1 MGNIDSLAS
10 NLTAIGNA
18 IREKTGK
25 SNLLTLDQMP
35 TEIRSISYAQ
45 GYVPTDEDLTFKE
58 NSHYLFAHDNYNWI
72 IENYADR
79 IKCGKQ
85 GYYTFYYCRKL
96 RHIPSILF
104 KNNKIILSQ
113 YTFNN
118 CNILDKLEGVDLN
131 TYKGGVGISDYCL
144 YYCSCLRDIIFKTN
158 DDGTPFVY
166 TGNVYID
173 KISINI
179 VGYVYGSETSDE
191 FIAVQNAFGSEKRVT
206 DATSYQSL
214 KNDPDWWTTD
224 VKYSKYNHDSAVR
237 TINSLPDVSSSSNRS
252 VISFNGELG
261 SLTDEG
267 AVKTLT
273 AQEIAVATARGWTLS
288 LT

>member
-25 SNLLTLDQMP
+25 SDLLTLDQMP
-35 TEIRSISYAQ
+35 TEIRSITTAQ
-45 GYVPTDEDLTFKE
+45 GYAPTDEDLTFKE
-58 NSHYLFAHDNYNWI
+58 NSQHLFYNDNYNWI

-85 GYYTFYYCRKL
+85 GYYTFYNCRKL
-96 RHIPSILF
+96 RNIPSVLF
-104 KNNKIILSQ
+104 ENNIIKLGS
-113 YTFNN
+113 YTFYG

-131 TYKGGVGISDYCL
+131 SYVGGVSFQFPL
-144 YYCSCLRDIIFKTN
+144 YYCSCIRDIIFKTN

-166 TGNVYID
+166 TSSVYID
-173 KISINI
+173 KISISV
-179 VGYVYGSETSDE
+179 VGYVSNSETSDE

-206 DATSYQSL
+206 DATSYQAL

-237 TINSLPDVSSSSNRS
+237 TINSLPDVSSSPNRS

-273 AQEIAVATARGWTLS
+273 AQEIAVATAKGWRVA